1 MDFFENFL
9 SILFFTLWFMIV
21 IAFFVV
27 VIRIIMDIF
36 RDGELSGWG
45 KTGWLIFVVLLPVI
59 GSIVYLF
66 ARGAGMAR
74 RDAQD
79 AAAVREA
86 QREYTR
92 GVVEEVGGPAGQI
105 KAAKDLL
112 DSGTITQEE
121 YDALKA
127 KALS

>member
-1 MDFFENFL
+1 MDFFANFF
-9 SILFFTLWFMIV
+9 SILLWTLWFMIV

-27 VIRIIMDIF
+27 VIRIILDIF
-36 RDGELSGWG
+36 RDSELSGWG
-45 KTGWLIFVVLLPVI
+45 KTGWLILVILLPALGALI
-59 GSIVYLF
+59 YLF
-66 ARGAGMAR
+66 ARGKGMAS

-79 AAAVREA
+79 AAAIRDA

-92 GVVEEVGGPAGQI
+92 GVVEEVGGAAGQI
-105 KAAKDLL
+105 KAAKELL
-112 DSGTITQEE
+112 DAGTITQEE

>member
-9 SILFFTLWFMIV
+9 EILFFTLWFMIV

-36 RDGELSGWG
+36 RDHALSGWG
-45 KTGWLIFVVLLPVI
+45 KTGWLLLVVIFPVI

-66 ARGAGMAR
+66 ARGTGMAR
-74 RDAQD
+74 RDARD
-79 AAAVREA
+79 AAAIRDA
-86 QREYTR
+86 QREYTK
-92 GVVEEVGGPAGQI
+92 GLVEEVGGAAGQI
-105 KAAKDLL
+105 KAAKELL
-112 DSGTITQEE
+112 DAGTITQEE